1 MMTDSPDD
9 SQQNARNFPLNSI
22 YFYLCGDCNLAC
34 RHCWIS
40 PKYQQKGTST
50 QALDKD
56 LMYNIIE
63 QARPLGLQTIKLTGG
78 EPLIHPDITGIL
90 GYIRDQETGL
100 VLETNGIAMTPEI
113 AGLVSECRKPFC
125 SVSIDGTS
133 RTHDTIRGVKG
144 SFEDACR
151 GAKYISD
158 AGVPLQ
164 IIMTVMRAN
173 RDEINDVVSLATD
186 LGAES
191 IKFNFVQPTERGE
204 LMHARGETLSV
215 PELIELGTWMER
227 DLRKTSE
234 LRIISGLPLAFRS
247 LSAMFQDQRGG
258 CGICGIHTVLGV
270 LSNGSYALCGIGES
284 IEELVFGDAGSVSLA
299 EVWNNNPVLNDIRAQ
314 LPRNLK
320 GICSECVMKWR
331 CLGSCIAQNYY
342 SSGDLLGD
350 FWFCHDARE
359 KGLFPATRTLPARI

>member
-1 MMTDSPDD
+1 MPD
-9 SQQNARNFPLNSI
+9 NAQENSTPERTFPLNSI

-40 PKYQQKGTST
+40 PKYQQKGTSS
-50 QALDKD
+50 QALDPG
-56 LMYNIIE
+56 LMFNIIT

-78 EPLIHPDITGIL
+78 EPLIHPGITGIL
-90 GYIRDQETGL
+90 ERVRDEKIGL
-100 VLETNGIAMTPEI
+100 VVETNGVAMTSRI
-113 AGLVSECRKPFC
+113 AGLIRECEKPFC

-133 RTHDTIRGVKG
+133 RTHDKIRGVKG

-151 GAKYISD
+151 GAKYLSD

-173 RDEINDVVSLATD
+173 KDEIDDVVSIAAD

-204 LMHARGETLSV
+204 LMHTRGETLSV

-227 DLRKTSE
+227 DLRKTSN
-234 LRIISGLPLAFRS
+234 LRVISGLPLAFRS

-258 CGICGIHTVLGV
+258 CGICGIHSVLGV

-284 IEELVFGDAGSVSLA
+284 TDELVFGDARSVSL
-299 EVWNNNPVLNDIRAQ
+299 EDVWNHNPVLNDIRTH
-314 LPRNLK
+314 LPRDLK
-320 GICSECVMKWR
+320 GVCAECVMKWR

-350 FWFCHDARE
+350 FWFCHSADDS
-359 KGLFPATRTLPARI
+359 GLFPDSRKIPART